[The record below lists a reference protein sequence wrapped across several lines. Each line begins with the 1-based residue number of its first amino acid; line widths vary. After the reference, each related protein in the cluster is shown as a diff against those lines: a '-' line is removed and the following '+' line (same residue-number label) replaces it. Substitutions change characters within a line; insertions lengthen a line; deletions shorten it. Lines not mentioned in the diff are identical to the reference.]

1 MHYLAVTLLLLFVYV
16 ELSFNFEFSNLVVG
30 LLIAGTIFTL
40 CPHWVL

>member
-30 LLIAGTIFTL
+30 
-40 CPHWVL
+40 PSPSSERPN